1 MTYFTDLHTYL
12 HQSSLLIQA
21 YPSARITTKYALP
34 RKPNTKAKSKPKQSK
49 EKSDPGSRPSTTD
62 TAATSAVPAPS
73 QPQGKR
79 ERSAVLTLKTYHAE
93 SGICLKYQT
102 DKAAEVGR
110 LLNGLGRLAKGEA
123 IEMPA
128 VAVSAAPGAGTG
140 VDGDKMDID
149 GGAGTATTRTED
161 KVATA
166 PPAVTQAGGGGKGKK
181 KKGKK

>member
-34 RKPNTKAKSKPKQSK
+34 RKPNTKAKSNPEGSK
-49 EKSDPGSRPSTTD
+49 GKDDPASGQSTTAS
-62 TAATSAVPAPS
+62 TATAAVPASS
-73 QPQGKR
+73 QPQSKR
-79 ERSAVLTLKTYHAE
+79 ERSAVLTLKTYHPD

-110 LLNGLGRLAKGEA
+110 LLNGLGRLAKGEV

-128 VAVSAAPGAGTG
+128 AAVSAVTGAGTAG
-140 VDGDKMDID
+140 DGDKMDID
-149 GGAGTATTRTED
+149 AGSSAVTT
-161 KVATA
+161 KVEEKVVTA
-166 PPAVTQAGGGGKGKK
+166 PPTVTHGAGAGKGKK

>member
-1 MTYFTDLHTYL
+1 MTYLTDLHSYL

-34 RKPNTKAKSKPKQSK
+34 RKPNTKAKSKPKGSK
-49 EKSDPGSRPSTTD
+49 RKEDSASGPSTTD
-62 TAATSAVPAPS
+62 TAPAAANS
-73 QPQGKR
+73 QPQSKR

-93 SGICLKYQT
+93 SGICLKYRT

-110 LLNGLGRLAKGEA
+110 LLTGLGRLAKGEV
-123 IEMPA
+123 IEMPAA

-149 GGAGTATTRTED
+149 GGNGVTTTKVED
-161 KVATA
+161 KVVTA
-166 PPAVTQAGGGGKGKK
+166 PPAVTHGAGGGKGKK